1 MLIDLSFELFSSVW
15 CHLLTSQGTQHRGG
29 NAPVITFVGFG
40 FMFLFWASSH
50 RCFVLASRIRPFG
63 HTLLLAFFYRPAPW
77 SRAPS
82 PFWPSASDFRLCLGS
97 VEARPEFCLLTG
109 FSFNLL
115 MIFLRSLARQPRF
128 LAGIY
133 SPSPIGMATG
143 QF

>member
-1 MLIDLSFELFSSVW
+1 
-15 CHLLTSQGTQHRGG
+15 
-29 NAPVITFVGFG
+29 VITFVGFG

-82 PFWPSASDFRLCLGS
+82 PFWPSDSDFRLCLGS

-109 FSFNLL
+109 FSFKLL

-128 LAGIY
+128 FGRDLFPLTNRDGNRSGLGWIEQL
-133 SPSPIGMATG
+133 PIH
-143 QF
+143 Q